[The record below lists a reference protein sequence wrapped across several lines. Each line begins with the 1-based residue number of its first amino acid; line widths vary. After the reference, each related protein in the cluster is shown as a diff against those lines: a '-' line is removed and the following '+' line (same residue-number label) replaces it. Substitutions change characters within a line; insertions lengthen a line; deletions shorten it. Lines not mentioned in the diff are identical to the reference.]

1 MSAISSTVLTL
12 EKNTQPFKK
21 GKTAG
26 MKTVCNFAY
35 IENDEPEYLNAVVGD
50 NNASKIIA
58 QTYQDFIE
66 DGTFWESADEIIE
79 TYFDDNIDPDRV
91 KKMIRYADRLLRA

>member
-1 MSAISSTVLTL
+1 MATTPMARACGPACCWAALCAS
-12 EKNTQPFKK
+12 
-21 GKTAG
+21 GKTVG

-50 NNASKIIA
+50 NNASKILA

-66 DGTFWESADEIIE
+66 DETFWESADEIIE
-79 TYFDDNIDPDRV
+79 TYFDDNIDPERV
-91 KKMIRYADRLLRA
+91 KKMIRYASRH